1 MNDFSCPTALSE
13 MQTWFASII
22 TSPYQET
29 DDADLPVYKTNL
41 IKEIQKRILPSPY
54 LKSEER
60 LGIYHQ
66 QYWWRLLSVMQELY
80 PSLVRLFDYE
90 RFNILIAEPYLLDY
104 PPNDWFLSNIG
115 SESPEWLKKN
125 YREKDAFLVLGL
137 AQLDLAYERIIFAD
151 RLPKIE
157 PDDFHRYETEIVYL
171 QPYVMLFE
179 FGVDFFSL
187 RAQLLRHPSSHWKT
201 HPLPKIKAI
210 NKKKFFVLFRKDEQD
225 YYEQISESR
234 YALLQ
239 RFQKGAKLIDLI
251 PLIEDCDEVVKWFQT
266 ISSREW
272 LSFFRGKEPI
282 SL

>member
-1 MNDFSCPTALSE
+1 MNNLSCPTALSE

-29 DDADLPVYKTNL
+29 DQADLPIYKTGL
-41 IKEIQKRILPSPY
+41 IKEIQKRILPSPH

-90 RFNILIAEPYLLDY
+90 RFNQLIAEPYLLDY

-115 SESPEWLKKN
+115 SGSPEWLKKN
-125 YREKDAFLVLGL
+125 YLEKDAFLVLGL

-157 PDDFHRYETEIVYL
+157 PGDFHRYETEILYL
-171 QPYVMLFE
+171 QPFVMLFE
-179 FGVDFFSL
+179 FDVDFFSF
-187 RAQLLRHPSSHWKT
+187 RAHLLRHPSSHWQM
-201 HPLPKIKAI
+201 HPRPKIKAI

-225 YYEQISESR
+225 YYEEISESR

-239 RFQKGAKLIDLI
+239 QFQKGAKLIDLI

-272 LSFFRGKEPI
+272 LSFLAE
-282 SL
+282 SN